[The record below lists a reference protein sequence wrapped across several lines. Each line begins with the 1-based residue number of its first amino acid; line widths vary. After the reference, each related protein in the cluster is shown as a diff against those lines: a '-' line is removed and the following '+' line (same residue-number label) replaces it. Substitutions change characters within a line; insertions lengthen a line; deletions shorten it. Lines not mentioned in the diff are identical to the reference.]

1 MPSGIVIVTGDIVA
15 APGKFAALFAEA
27 RAHSARSR
35 AEPGCLSHDC
45 FQDPDNPDRIVFVER
60 WRDEAAL
67 RAHFRTPGIA
77 QLVRA
82 FETHAD
88 ERGTMQVY
96 AATEVAAPVP
106 VSSGQ
111 TG

>member
-1 MPSGIVIVTGDIVA
+1 MADGLVLVTGDIVA
-15 APGKFAALFAEA
+15 KAGAFGALFAAA

-60 WRDEAAL
+60 WRDAAVL
-67 RAHFRTPGIA
+67 AAHFRTPGIA
-77 QLVRA
+77 QLLAA
-82 FETHAD
+82 FADHAD

-96 AATEVAAPVP
+96 QATEVPPPPPGA
-106 VSSGQ
+106 G
-111 TG
+111 

>member
-1 MPSGIVIVTGDIVA
+1 MSSGLIIVTGDIVA
-15 APGKFAALFAEA
+15 NAGQFDALFAET

-67 RAHFRTPGIA
+67 QAHFATPGIA
-77 QLVRA
+77 QLLA
-82 FETHAD
+82 AIGEHAD
-88 ERGTMQVY
+88 ERGNIQVY
-96 AATEVAAPVP
+96 AATETAAPAI
-106 VSSGQ
+106 
-111 TG
+111 

>member
-1 MPSGIVIVTGDIVA
+1 MLIVTGDIVA
-15 APGKFAALFAEA
+15 KAGAFDALFAAA
-27 RAHSARSR
+27 RTHSGRSR

-67 RAHFRTPGIA
+67 RAHLATPGIA
-77 QLVRA
+77 LLLKA
-82 FETHAD
+82 FADHAD

-96 AATEVAAPVP
+96 AADEAPVP
-106 VSSGQ
+106 
-111 TG
+111 TA